1 MIRRLAVGLA
11 LLSGVLIGCGIGEA
25 QQDLSSDKPIPAETT
40 NDLAEAATGQPVP
53 IDEPTSSGS
62 TGAAATPSQPTGDA
76 GAGDG
81 ADDAAN
87 GAGSGGNRPMSA
99 DVLEELERTLDEID
113 RLLADLELDLEAD

>member
-76 GAGDG
+76 
-81 ADDAAN
+81 AN
-87 GAGSGGNRPMSA
+87 GAGRNGSDRGGNKPMSA